1 MQLALV
7 FTAVAATAAATAVRS
22 PHMRY
27 ANAAPAA
34 QPAPS
39 APALAAHTLVGY
51 WHNFENPAGPTY
63 PLSKI
68 SPDWDVIVVAF
79 GSNLGGGSV
88 GFELDPAA
96 GTPAD
101 FIADVAALQAKG
113 KKVVLSLGGQNG
125 CVTLSDAAETTNFVD
140 SVYGLLSTYGF
151 DGIDLDLES
160 GISQGLPIINNL
172 ISAVKQLKQLIGES
186 FYLSMAPEHPYVQG
200 GYVSY
205 GSIWGAYLPI
215 IDGLRDELTQI
226 HVQYYNNGGFTYL
239 DGRMVQEGTVDCLVG
254 GSIMLIEG
262 FQTNYGVGWRFNGLR
277 PDQVAFGVPSGPQAA
292 GRGQVSPDTV
302 YRAVTC
308 LAQGIGCDSIRPSN
322 PYPTVRGVMTWS
334 INWDRFDN
342 FAFSKNART
351 ALDSL
356 PHSNV
361 VGTTTTEGRR
371 NVPSRTPESRP
382 RTTTRA
388 PAKNCGRCSNCY
400 FAPTAAC
407 FKDWTATQCNSVSA
421 FTWCGP

>member
-51 WHNFENPAGPTY
+51 WH
-63 PLSKI
+63 
-68 SPDWDVIVVAF
+68 
-79 GSNLGGGSV
+79 
-88 GFELDPAA
+88 
-96 GTPAD
+96 
-101 FIADVAALQAKG
+101 
-113 KKVVLSLGGQNG
+113 
-125 CVTLSDAAETTNFVD
+125 
-140 SVYGLLSTYGF
+140 
-151 DGIDLDLES
+151 
-160 GISQGLPIINNL
+160 
-172 ISAVKQLKQLIGES
+172 
-186 FYLSMAPEHPYVQG
+186 
-200 GYVSY
+200 
-205 GSIWGAYLPI
+205 
-215 IDGLRDELTQI
+215 
-226 HVQYYNNGGFTYL
+226 
-239 DGRMVQEGTVDCLVG
+239 
-254 GSIMLIEG
+254 
-262 FQTNYGVGWRFNGLR
+262 
-277 PDQVAFGVPSGPQAA
+277 
-292 GRGQVSPDTV
+292 
-302 YRAVTC
+302 C

-342 FAFSKNART
+342 FAFSKNARK

-356 PHSNV
+356 PLSNV